1 MEQETAIDRLKLFVK
16 YAKEKGVVKSE
27 NAFEVLCGLSN
38 RYISNSLQNGKGDI
52 GSSVIARIVDKFPE
66 LNVRWLCT
74 GKGSMIDLDFIPSEL
89 LGKEYE
95 KADACLK
102 ELESILR
109 RMSNR

>member
-1 MEQETAIDRLKLFVK
+1 M
-16 YAKEKGVVKSE
+16 
-27 NAFEVLCGLSN
+27 
-38 RYISNSLQNGKGDI
+38 
-52 GSSVIARIVDKFPE
+52 
-66 LNVRWLCT
+66 